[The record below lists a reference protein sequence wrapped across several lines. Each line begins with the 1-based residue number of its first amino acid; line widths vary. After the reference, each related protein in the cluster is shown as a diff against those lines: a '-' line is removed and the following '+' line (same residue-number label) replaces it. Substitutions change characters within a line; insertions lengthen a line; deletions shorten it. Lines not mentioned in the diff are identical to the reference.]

1 MTPMEWPREMDLC
14 LSNECNL
21 DCGYCYVRGKKRS
34 SPDWLGAA
42 RVEKAVELYRRHAG
56 ASRIQKVSISGGEPF
71 LRFDLLLAAVRTV
84 RDRLGARPR
93 IEVFTN
99 GTLITPG
106 RVRAL
111 LEHSV
116 DLVVSFDGPRAVQ
129 DRNRRFW
136 GDPQRSTYSAVLE
149 NIKRLGPGLRGELS
163 AGATF
168 DRDTMAAMGPST
180 LFLLALGFK
189 CVIVD
194 LDILAEWERRDLPR
208 LRASVQELKRL
219 HVGSIQDGF
228 GDAPS
233 RIRFDFIIPRVE
245 LGQVA
250 RPPGL
255 REIALGPDGF
265 FYPSG
270 LVAAFGPGNER
281 YRIGDPDSGF
291 DTERMAGILAEARAY
306 FCAHPRKG
314 YNGCPMHVYFH
325 CRLRGEDPERIFAG
339 GERLYLALEDVVGP
353 VIDFELLMHR
363 LCSDKEIGDFGHLP
377 REVPGRS
384 VRRLELK
391 VGSGLGPARD
401 AADRLLYSP
410 GDEKT
415 LALRSGD
422 LGREFADVEALTVYC
437 MMKARHLGKRVRIG
451 VAVPRRTVGARHR
464 LFMREHGI
472 AVGEP
477 RGFSGL
483 FSGRGGR

>member
-1 MTPMEWPREMDLC
+1 
-14 LSNECNL
+14 
-21 DCGYCYVRGKKRS
+21 
-34 SPDWLGAA
+34 
-42 RVEKAVELYRRHAG
+42 VE
-56 ASRIQKVSISGGEPF
+56 
-71 LRFDLLLAAVRTV
+71 
-84 RDRLGARPR
+84 
-93 IEVFTN
+93 
-99 GTLITPG
+99 
-106 RVRAL
+106 
-111 LEHSV
+111 
-116 DLVVSFDGPRAVQ
+116 LVVSFDGPRAVQ

-136 GDPQRSTYSAVLE
+136 ADPRRSTYAAVLE
-149 NIKRLGPGLRGELS
+149 NVERLGSGLLGRVS

-168 DRDTMAAMGPST
+168 DARTAAAMAPSVR
-180 LFLLALGFK
+180 FLLALGFK
-189 CVIVD
+189 SVAVD

-219 HVGSIQDGF
+219 HAGTIQDGF
-228 GDAPS
+228 GDALS
-233 RIRFDFIIPRVE
+233 RVRFDFLIPRVE

-255 REIALGPDGF
+255 REISLGPDGY

-291 DTERMAGILAEARAY
+291 DARRMARILAEARAY
-306 FCAHPRKG
+306 FSAHPRKG

-325 CRLRGEDPERIFAG
+325 CRLRGEDPERVFAG

-377 REVPGRS
+377 REIPRRS
-384 VRRLELK
+384 VRRLELEA
-391 VGSGLGPARD
+391 GSGLGPARE

-410 GDEKT
+410 GAEKT
-415 LALRSGD
+415 LVLRSGD
-422 LGREFADVEALTVYC
+422 LGKDFGDVEALAVYC
-437 MMKARHLGKRVRIG
+437 MMKARRLGKRVRIG
-451 VAVPRRTVGARHR
+451 VAVPRRSVGARHR

-472 AVGEP
+472 AAGEP
-477 RGFSGL
+477 GGFSGL